1 MSPKPRLASLIII
14 LLAFALRWH
23 NLTDHSLW
31 FDEAMSVHWA
41 KQDVAKILEVGFTL
55 QEDRLPP
62 LYYLMLKGWSH
73 VFGLTEAGIRSLS
86 LFLGVLLVPVT
97 LNLAQ
102 QLFNRRVAWL
112 AGLFVAVN
120 PFLIWYSQEARMYA
134 PAVLFGTMAIRS
146 YLSVISETYRRA
158 PQKPASSKKDLT
170 GFGYLSGRIPR
181 ICLQPF
187 LISLYTV
194 SFISLAL
201 LALYSHLYAGFLLP
215 ALGLWL
221 LMAYPRRPH
230 LWLHCLLSGA
240 LIVLA
245 YSPILKAI
253 WQFSGEA
260 LPGQPWDDYL
270 NRGWWLL
277 QAFMIWQAPLS
288 DKLQSGIL
296 ITTVIVTLCAYLP
309 RPQLTAQ
316 KNLSPLYHS
325 PILLITLLLIT
336 PFLIATLLL
345 YRNHHAFFGA
355 RYFIVILPWLL
366 LLMAVGL
373 DKINR
378 FIAKLIPR
386 RPPLTDLLLP
396 TAYLLLI
403 ILALPGQWSIPASK
417 EAWRQT
423 VNYLAEQAKPTHGIL
438 IHPDWVRYPF
448 QFYFRGPGQ
457 TYAAFSD
464 VTSETNLDSPLQGVV
479 RNHPIIWLIQSH
491 LDGPDPQRRVEQ
503 WFAARY
509 PLVTELY
516 PPGITLKAY
525 APGYQLDRLP
535 PAAIPTDLQFEN
547 GLHLLGYQADSEASA
562 RDELFHP
569 PSGWLHVTLYWAVY
583 QPMAADVRPI
593 VELRNMAGVWGIS
606 LDRSTD
612 ALGLYPTSRWQV
624 GQIIRH
630 DVDVNLNPATP
641 AGSYHLTVKLS
652 ADSPSTTL
660 TQLQIR

>member
-1 MSPKPRLASLIII
+1 MAQPVRLNNLLADNLPRLISLLII

-41 KQDVAKILEVGFTL
+41 KQNVAKIIEVGFTL

-86 LFLGVLLVPVT
+86 VFMGVLLVPVT

-102 QLFNRRVAWL
+102 RLFNRRVAWL
-112 AGLFVAVN
+112 AGLLVAVN

-134 PAVLFGTMAIRS
+134 PAVLFGTLTIRS
-146 YLSVISETYRRA
+146 YLSVISHTHRR
-158 PQKPASSKKDLT
+158 PPKKPAYPKLA
-170 GFGYLSGRIPR
+170 LH
-181 ICLQPF
+181 
-187 LISLYTV
+187 TV

-221 LMAYPRRPH
+221 LLAYPRRPR
-230 LWLHCLLSGA
+230 LWLHCLLSGV

-245 YSPILKAI
+245 YTPILRAI

-260 LPGQPWDDYL
+260 LPGHPWNGL
-270 NRGWWLL
+270 IHRGGWLL
-277 QAFMIWQAPLS
+277 QAFMVWQAPLS
-288 DKLQSGIL
+288 NPLQSAIL
-296 ITTVIVTLCAYLP
+296 ISTVIVTLCAYLP
-309 RPQLTAQ
+309 VPPLTG
-316 KNLSPLYHS
+316 LSNRSPSYRS

-336 PFLIATLLL
+336 PFLVATLLL

-355 RYFIVILPWLL
+355 RYFIIMLPWLM

-373 DKINR
+373 DKISH
-378 FIAKLIPR
+378 FTATLIPH
-386 RPPLTDLLLP
+386 RPPMTDLLLP

-403 ILALPGQWSIPASK
+403 TLALPGQWSIPASK

-423 VNYLAEQAKPTHGIL
+423 VSYLAEQAKPTHGIL

-464 VTSETNLDSPLQGVV
+464 VTAETNLDGPLEGVV
-479 RNHPIIWLIQSH
+479 RNHPVIWLIQSH
-491 LDGPDPQRRVEQ
+491 LNGPDPQRQVEQ
-503 WFAARY
+503 WFTTRY

-516 PPGITLKAY
+516 PPGISLKAY

-535 PAAIPTDLQFEN
+535 PAAIPIDWQFEN
-547 GLHLLGYQADSEASA
+547 GLHLLGYQADDTASA

-569 PSGWLHVTLYWAVY
+569 PSGWLHVTLYWTAY
-583 QPMAADVRPI
+583 QPVAEDVRPI
-593 VELRNMAGVWGIS
+593 VELSNMAGVWGIS
-606 LDRSTD
+606 LNRSTD
-612 ALGLYPTSRWQV
+612 ALGLYPTSRWPV

-652 ADSPSTTL
+652 ADSAATPL